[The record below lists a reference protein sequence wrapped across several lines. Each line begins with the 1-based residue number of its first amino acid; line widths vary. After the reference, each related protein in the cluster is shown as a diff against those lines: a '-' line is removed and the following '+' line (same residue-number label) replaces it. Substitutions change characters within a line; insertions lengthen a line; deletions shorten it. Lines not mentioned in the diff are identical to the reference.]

1 MSSSITEDEP
11 ATELHT
17 GWTRKVVGYVAILI
31 LVNVMV
37 DTVLASP
44 TFVLPELSDAFDTKQ
59 FAWIDSS
66 AMLAG
71 ATWAPLLGKSADIYG
86 KRKVLVITLLVAGL
100 GGVVCLL
107 APHISVFVLG
117 RALQGAAVA
126 ALFLTVAIIRDI
138 CATKFAMVVT
148 GIVTSGSAVFG
159 IVSPFVL
166 EFATDEFGWQFVFVV
181 SALFAGVAALLVR
194 LVIPNSRNR
203 APGKVDVVGALT
215 LGGGLAGVLAYISLG
230 QEFGWLGVGPLAI
243 LIAGTAALGTWYF
256 VLSRIP
262 EPVIDIRGISLSLG
276 LGLLV
281 VVMGTG
287 AYRSMLQLFS
297 LLIDVSPD
305 DGLGYGIA
313 GPGALGL
320 MFGIPSIGI
329 TLGGVAAGAIGTRIG
344 NAWPL
349 AAGVTLGTIAS
360 FVMLTVG
367 ADNLP
372 IAVICSF
379 MLSMTAGSLVT
390 SGFNLASV
398 LAPPERQGTVSSMV
412 MVMVAIG
419 SVTLSFIGSAIL
431 GANEIIF
438 DGESV
443 NSSTGMHTYIAVA
456 MCSFVL
462 AAIPTFFLVRRMR
475 SRVVPDDSPSVF
487 EDHKP
492 GPRTPAQ
499 PRSGA

>member
-1 MSSSITEDEP
+1 MQAMSSSATKDEP
-11 ATELHT
+11 VTELVS
-17 GWTRKVVGYVAILI
+17 GWTKKVVGYVAILI

-44 TFVLPELSDAFDTKQ
+44 TFVLPELSEAFDTNQ

-86 KRKVLVITLLVAGL
+86 KRKVLVITLTVAGI
-100 GGVVCLL
+100 GGLVCMV
-107 APHISVFVLG
+107 APHIAVFVIG
-117 RALQGAAVA
+117 RILQGAAVA

-138 CATKFAMVVT
+138 CATTFAMVVT

-166 EFATDEFGWQFVFVV
+166 EFAVDAYGWKFVFVV
-181 SALFAGVAALLVR
+181 SALFAAVAALCVR
-194 LVIPNSRNR
+194 FVIPESRNK
-203 APGKVDVVGALT
+203 AAGKVDVRGALA

-230 QEFGWLGVGPLAI
+230 QEFGWLAGVPMLI
-243 LIAGTAALGTWYF
+243 LILGVASLLTWYF
-256 VLSRIP
+256 KLSRIP
-262 EPVIDIRGISLSLG
+262 EPVIDVRGISLSLG

-287 AYRSMLQLFS
+287 AYRSMLALFS

-305 DGLGYGIA
+305 EGLGYGIA

-329 TLGGVAAGAIGTRIG
+329 MLGGMVAGWIGARIG
-344 NAWPL
+344 NVWPL
-349 AAGVTLGTIAS
+349 AVGVGLGALAS
-360 FVMLTVG
+360 FIMLTVG
-367 ADNLP
+367 ADTLP
-372 IAVICSF
+372 IAVVCSF

-412 MVMVAIG
+412 MVMVAVG
-419 SVTLSFIGSAIL
+419 SVTMSFIGSAVL
-431 GANEIIF
+431 GANQVMHK
-438 DGESV
+438 GEMV
-443 NSSTGMHTYIAVA
+443 NSSTGMHSYIAVA
-456 MCSFVL
+456 MCAFIL
-462 AAIPTFFLVRRMR
+462 ASVPTFFLLRRMKR
-475 SRVVPDDSPSVF
+475 QVVP
-487 EDHKP
+487 
-492 GPRTPAQ
+492 TA
-499 PRSGA
+499 AAA

>member
-1 MSSSITEDEP
+1 MQDMSPSLTREEP
-11 ATELHT
+11 ATELNT
-17 GWTRKVVGYVAILI
+17 GWTKPVVGYVAILI

-37 DTVLASP
+37 DTVIASP
-44 TFVLPELSDAFDTKQ
+44 TFVLPELSDAFDTNQ

-71 ATWAPLLGKSADIYG
+71 ATWAPLLGKSADIHG
-86 KRKVLVITLLVAGL
+86 KRKVLVITLIVAGV

-138 CATKFAMVVT
+138 CAPKFAMVVT
-148 GIVTSGSAVFG
+148 GIVTSGSAVIG
-159 IVSPFVL
+159 IVSPFIL
-166 EFATDEFGWQFVFVV
+166 EIATEVFGWRFVFVV
-181 SALFAGVAALLVR
+181 SAVFAGVAALCVR

-203 APGKVDVVGALT
+203 TPGKVDVAGALT
-215 LGGGLAGVLAYISLG
+215 LGGGLAGVLVYISLG
-230 QEFGWLGVGPLAI
+230 QEFGWLGIAPLAI
-243 LIAGTAALGTWYF
+243 LIGGLAALTVWYL
-256 VLSRIP
+256 VLSRVP
-262 EPVIDIRGISLSLG
+262 EPVINIRGIPLVLG

-305 DGLGYGIA
+305 EGLGYGIN

-329 TLGGVAAGAIGTRIG
+329 MLGGIVAGAIAARVGPAR
-344 NAWPL
+344 PL
-349 AAGVTLGTIAS
+349 AVGVALGTIAS
-360 FVMLTVG
+360 FVMFSAG
-367 ADNLP
+367 ADSLP

-412 MVMVAIG
+412 MVMVAVG
-419 SVTLSFIGSAIL
+419 SVTMSFIGSAIL
-431 GANEIIF
+431 AANEIVV
-438 DGESV
+438 DAETVS
-443 NSSTGMHTYIAVA
+443 SSTGVHTYIAVA
-456 MCSFVL
+456 GCTFVL
-462 AAIPTFFLVRRMR
+462 AAIPMAFLVRKLRGHAD
-475 SRVVPDDSPSVF
+475 VPAEP
-487 EDHKP
+487 H
-492 GPRTPAQ
+492 
-499 PRSGA
+499 SGAAA